1 MVSRALTLPYRQI
14 WEDSLTIFWRDW
26 LDLRGRVWQVVAS
39 GLVAP
44 SSTSLLLGWGW
55 ADPCGPRPWLT

>member
-1 MVSRALTLPYRQI
+1 MLNQALHRPYRQI

-44 SSTSLLLGWGW
+44 SSTSSPLGWGW
-55 ADPCGPRPWLT
+55 ADPYAQKPWPM